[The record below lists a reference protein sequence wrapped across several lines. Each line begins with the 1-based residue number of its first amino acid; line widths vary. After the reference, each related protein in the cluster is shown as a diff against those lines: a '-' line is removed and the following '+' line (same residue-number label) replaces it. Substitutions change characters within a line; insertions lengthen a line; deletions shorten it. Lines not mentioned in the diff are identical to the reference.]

1 MVGVSVQRM
10 LNVLK
15 RFPTF
20 LRGIEIGLVDRHVP
34 QSKTRTQDPQDS
46 TAKQNVKIQGPQDP
60 TAK

>member
-1 MVGVSVQRM
+1 MVAVSVQRM

-46 TAKQNVKIQGPQDP
+46 TTK
-60 TAK
+60 